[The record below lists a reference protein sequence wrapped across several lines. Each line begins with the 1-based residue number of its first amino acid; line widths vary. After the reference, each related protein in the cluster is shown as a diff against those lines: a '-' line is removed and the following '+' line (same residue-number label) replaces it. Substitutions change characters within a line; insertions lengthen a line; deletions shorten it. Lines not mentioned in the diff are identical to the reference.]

1 MRKFKID
8 ITPEAF
14 AEIQAY
20 YEHIKKDSEQ
30 HAAKWLR
37 ELHQKAQ
44 SLQTMPER
52 HGTIRE
58 NDAFDEEVHQTLHY
72 SHRLIYTIDSD
83 NSLVKIHTVRAA
95 WVDEL
100 QGDEF

>member
-1 MRKFKID
+1 MQNFKID
-8 ITPEAF
+8 IAPEAF

-37 ELHQKAQ
+37 QLYQKAYA
-44 SLQTMPER
+44 LQTMPDR

-58 NDAFDEEVHQTLHY
+58 NDAFEDEVHQALHY
-72 SHRLIYTIDSD
+72 SHRIIYTIDYDISV
-83 NSLVKIHTVRAA
+83 VKIHTVRSA
-95 WVDEL
+95 WMDEL